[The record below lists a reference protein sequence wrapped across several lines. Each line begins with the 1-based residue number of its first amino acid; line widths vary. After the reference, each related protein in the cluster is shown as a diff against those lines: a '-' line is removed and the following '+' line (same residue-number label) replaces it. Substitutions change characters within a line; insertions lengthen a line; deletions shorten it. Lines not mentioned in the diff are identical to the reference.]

1 MILKNLWLLVL
12 LAGAALLPTAHALP
26 TTPFPD
32 MLFTDFSQLIQ
43 DQFGA
48 DITLTTVLMILF
60 SLTSNPDLLNLHARQ
75 QNPNPMCSGELRQS
89 VTGWMK
95 AFVWS
100 LQNRLGTTTDDLF
113 QPSDGLPNMNRDQR
127 LTAIGEKMNNVVHGL
142 GLYPYNQRGRL
153 RQWIGEID
161 DSSISPIRL
170 LCPSNA
176 MCVTSDCEPRALR
189 QDTRERNV
197 ACVTLCQGTQ
207 VFHNVAVLAGR
218 CPSCK
223 VSLCLSLCCIKQNDS
238 LMMNVDTVYLRP

>member
-1 MILKNLWLLVL
+1 MSLILKNLWLLAL
-12 LAGAALLPTAHALP
+12 LALLPTAHALP
-26 TTPFPD
+26 TTLFPD
-32 MLFTDFSQLIQ
+32 MLFTNFSQLIQ

-48 DITLTTVLMILF
+48 DITLTTVLLILF
-60 SLTSNPDLLNLHARQ
+60 SLTSNPDLLNLHAQQ

-113 QPSDGLPNMNRDQR
+113 QPSDGLPNMTRDQR
-127 LTAIGEKMNNVVHGL
+127 LTAIGEKMNNVVLGL

-153 RQWIGEID
+153 HQWIGEID

-176 MCVTSDCEPRALR
+176 MCVTNDCELRALR

-197 ACVTLCQGTQ
+197 AHVTLCQGTQ
-207 VFHNVAVLAGR
+207 VFHDVAVLSGR

-223 VSLCLSLCCIKQNDS
+223 VSVCLCCIEQNNS
-238 LMMNVDTVYLRP
+238 LILNIDTIHL

>member
-1 MILKNLWLLVL
+1 VL
-12 LAGAALLPTAHALP
+12 LAGIALLPTTHAL

-48 DITLTTVLMILF
+48 EITLTTVLIILF

-100 LQNRLGTTTDDLF
+100 LQTRLGATTDDLF
-113 QPSDGLPNMNRDQR
+113 QQSDGVSRMTRDQR
-127 LTAIGEKMNNVVHGL
+127 LSAIGKKMDNVIHGL
-142 GLYPYNQRGRL
+142 SLYPYNQRGRL
-153 RQWIGEID
+153 HQWIGEID
-161 DSSISPIRL
+161 NSSIAPIRL

-176 MCVTSDCEPRALR
+176 ICVTNDCEPRALR
-189 QDTRERNV
+189 QDIRERNV
-197 ACVTLCQGTQ
+197 SHVTLFQGTQ
-207 VFHNVAVLAGR
+207 TFHNVAVLSGR
-218 CPSCK
+218 CSLCN
-223 VSLCLSLCCIKQNDS
+223 VSLSPLCIVLSRETNWIIDPDI
-238 LMMNVDTVYLRP
+238 VHLRS